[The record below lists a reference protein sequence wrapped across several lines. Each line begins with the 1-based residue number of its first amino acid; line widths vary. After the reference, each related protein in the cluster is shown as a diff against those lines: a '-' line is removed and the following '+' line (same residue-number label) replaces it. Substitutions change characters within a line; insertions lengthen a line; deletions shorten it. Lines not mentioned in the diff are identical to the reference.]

1 MVEKNQVSGRWM
13 NMLKDSILYNY
24 FASVEKIIKKA
35 FTTKKQDRLRIWIYS
50 GSSVLSRKLEA
61 EKTQL

>member
-1 MVEKNQVSGRWM
+1 
-13 NMLKDSILYNY
+13 MLKDSILYNY